1 VRRFTDL
8 VQPPY
13 LNVCATL
20 VLLYW
25 IYDRASGLQRDSFL
39 DIQQHP
45 TLKRSILTTIP
56 TGRHNHHLLP
66 RPQLAPLQ
74 DPATTR
80 DIRNHR
86 RHHPRPIRHGPH
98 SRLSNLHLPNRVHD
112 QLEPS
117 RQSRSDLV
125 PLHHRIGS
133 RSAVFAQQLAACA
146 QCGFGEYGGAVW
158 TGLCD
163 CGGVVQ

>member
-1 VRRFTDL
+1 MSARPQYHIAGSPPASRTPVRVVL
-8 VQPPY
+8 GY
-13 LNVCATL
+13 LPKSS
-20 VLLYW
+20 
-25 IYDRASGLQRDSFL
+25 R
-39 DIQQHP
+39 
-45 TLKRSILTTIP
+45 RSILTIYA

-74 DPATTR
+74 DPPTTR

-86 RHHPRPIRHGPH
+86 RHHPRPLRHGPH
-98 SRLSNLHLPNRVHD
+98 SRLPNLHLPNRVHD
-112 QLEPS
+112 QPEPS
-117 RQSRSDLV
+117 RQPRADAI

-133 RSAVFAQQLAACA
+133 RSALLAQQLAACA
-146 QCGFGEYGGAVW
+146 ECWTREYGGAVW